1 MEEISFNWGNLERFE
16 KEVAVILDLKRC
28 VGWPTGYLDGG
39 TALKVGGEGDDR
51 GRGGWMASLT
61 QWT

>member
-16 KEVAVILDLKRC
+16 EEVAVILDLKRC
-28 VGWPTGYLDGG
+28 GGWPTGYLDSG
-39 TALKVGGEGDDR
+39 TVQKAGEGDDR
-51 GRGGWMASLT
+51 EQDGWMASPA